1 MVNLKDI
8 KYSRSVAIN
17 VVIANMIGTG
27 VFTSLGYQV
36 GNIPS
41 WFSIMVLWVTGAI
54 ISLLGALCYA
64 EIATR
69 IGGSGGEYNF
79 LSKIYSP
86 SLGFI
91 AGWVS
96 LVVGFSAP
104 IAALALAVGSYTH
117 QYLDL
122 PDKVIA
128 NMIIILVG
136 LVHIFGIRTGS
147 LFQNLFTRFKILLII
162 FLILAPILMYN
173 FGSFSSS
180 SLNFNPFNNNQ
191 NDWDLI
197 FSSHF
202 AVSLVYVC
210 FSYSGWNAS
219 VYFASRIENPIKNI
233 PYSLIVGTLI
243 VSLLYLLLNSAF
255 LFSVDLIDLEG
266 KTDIGNLLLEKL
278 FPSSYSVMSLFFGAA
293 LIASLSSMFIAGPS
307 VLDTMGKDYSFLKFL
322 NKKNRY
328 FAPYISIIFLMI
340 LAIILVSSARFDE
353 LIQYIGVCLSFFSIL
368 VVLGVPI
375 LRQRNNQKNIY
386 RAPMGS
392 VLAIIFSIVNLWM
405 IYHLISFDVN
415 ILWATIGT
423 MLLGYILYIAVP
435 K

>member
-54 ISLLGALCYA
+54 ISLLGASCYA

-180 SLNFNPFNNNQ
+180 SLNFNPFNNYQ
-191 NDWDLI
+191 NDWYLI